1 MPSRLTAPP
10 APRSVRGA
18 TPARPGQTWS
28 RLSDVLATP
37 LPGLDPG
44 SPPAPPEAA
53 LPPPQAGHWTRDDQI
68 DGLIR
73 VADREPE
80 VGFMV
85 RLLALCTLPRT
96 DPGTLTHYV
105 RRNGRY
111 ALVVIAGGPE
121 PRLPFG
127 VLPRLLLA
135 WICTEAVRTRSRR
148 LVLGRSVAEFMRRL
162 GVQSSDSAGRNGIR
176 TRLREQMT
184 RLFRAS
190 IELTEELPD
199 GVHTIADRV
208 TTDMRLWWK
217 PRRSDETVRWD
228 SAIVLGHDFFNE
240 ILAAPVPID
249 MQVLRELRRSSL
261 GLDLYLW
268 LTYRLFRLDRPLRL
282 TWWQVYRQFALRPER
297 ELGRSVKDFRRDV
310 LRELG
315 KIRIAWPQL
324 SYSTPKGFLVLRPS
338 PPRISPET
346 STEAL

>member
-1 MPSRLTAPP
+1 MSTAL
-10 APRSVRGA
+10 RV
-18 TPARPGQTWS
+18 
-28 RLSDVLATP
+28 
-37 LPGLDPG
+37 
-44 SPPAPPEAA
+44 
-53 LPPPQAGHWTRDDQI
+53 GHWTRDDQI

-73 VADREPE
+73 VAGQQPD

-85 RLLALCTLPRT
+85 RLLALCMLPRT
-96 DPGTLTHYV
+96 DPGELTHYV

-162 GVQSSDSAGRNGIR
+162 GVQSSDSAGRYGIR

-190 IELTEELPD
+190 IELTQDLPD
-199 GVHTIADRV
+199 GAHTVADRI

-217 PRRSDETVRWD
+217 PRRSDEPAGWA
-228 SAIVLGHDFFNE
+228 SAIVLGHDLFSE
-240 ILAAPVPID
+240 MLAAPVPID
-249 MQVLRELRRSSL
+249 LNVVRELKRSSL

-268 LTYRLFRLDRPLRL
+268 LTYRLFRLDRPLSL
-282 TWWQVYRQFALRPER
+282 TWRQVYRQFASRPE
-297 ELGRSVKDFRRDV
+297 LDSGQSVKHFRKDV

-315 KIRIAWPQL
+315 KIKIAWPQL
-324 SYSTPKGFLVLRPS
+324 SYSTPKGCLVLHPS
-338 PPRISPET
+338 PPRISSVI
-346 STEAL
+346 ST

>member
-1 MPSRLTAPP
+1 MPPRLTAPP
-10 APRSVRGA
+10 PPRSVRGA
-18 TPARPGQTWS
+18 APARPGQTWS

-44 SPPAPPEAA
+44 SPPAPPGAA
-53 LPPPQAGHWTRDDQI
+53 RPAPRAGHWTRDDQI

-162 GVQSSDSAGRNGIR
+162 GVQSSDSAGRYGIR

-190 IELTEELPD
+190 IELTQDLPD
-199 GVHTIADRV
+199 GVHTVADRV

-217 PRRSDETVRWD
+217 PRRSDEAVRWD

-249 MQVLRELRRSSL
+249 MQVLRELTRSSL

-268 LTYRLFRLDRPLRL
+268 LTYRLFRLDRPLSHVAAGVPAVRL
-282 TWWQVYRQFALRPER
+282 SPGAGARPVRQGLPPGRAARAREDPYRLAP
-297 ELGRSVKDFRRDV
+297 
-310 LRELG
+310 
-315 KIRIAWPQL
+315 A
-324 SYSTPKGFLVLRPS
+324 LVLDAEGAARAAP
-338 PPRISPET
+338 
-346 STEAL
+346 

>member
-1 MPSRLTAPP
+1 MRP
-10 APRSVRGA
+10 APR
-18 TPARPGQTWS
+18 
-28 RLSDVLATP
+28 
-37 LPGLDPG
+37 
-44 SPPAPPEAA
+44 
-53 LPPPQAGHWTRDDQI
+53 AGHWTRDDQI

-73 VADREPE
+73 VAGQQPD

-85 RLLALCTLPRT
+85 RLLALCMLPRT
-96 DPGTLTHYV
+96 DPGKLTHYV

-162 GVQSSDSAGRNGIR
+162 GVQSSDSAGRYGIR

-190 IELTEELPD
+190 IELTHDLPD
-199 GVHTIADRV
+199 GTRTVADRI

-217 PRRSDETVRWD
+217 PQRSDEPAGWD
-228 SAIVLGHDFFNE
+228 SAIVLGYDLFSE

-249 MQVLRELRRSSL
+249 LNVVRELKRSSL

-268 LTYRLFRLDRPLRL
+268 LTYRLFRLDRPLTL
-282 TWWQVYRQFALRPER
+282 TWRQVYRQFAPRPDIDS
-297 ELGRSVKDFRRDV
+297 GQSVKHFRKDV

-324 SYSTPKGFLVLRPS
+324 SYSTPKGSLVLRPS
-338 PPRISPET
+338 PPRISSVI
-346 STEAL
+346 STHAL

>member
-1 MPSRLTAPP
+1 MPR
-10 APRSVRGA
+10 
-18 TPARPGQTWS
+18 
-28 RLSDVLATP
+28 
-37 LPGLDPG
+37 
-44 SPPAPPEAA
+44 
-53 LPPPQAGHWTRDDQI
+53 AGHWTRDDQI
-68 DGLIR
+68 EGLIR
-73 VADREPE
+73 VADREPDI
-80 VGFMV
+80 GFMV

-162 GVQSSDSAGRNGIR
+162 GVQSSDSAGRYGIR

-190 IELTEELPD
+190 IELTEDLPD
-199 GVHTIADRV
+199 GVHTVADRV

-249 MQVLRELRRSSL
+249 MNVLRELRLQLPRSRPVPVA
-261 GLDLYLW
+261 DLQAVP
-268 LTYRLFRLDRPLRL
+268 TRPP
-282 TWWQVYRQFALRPER
+282 ALSHVAAGVPAVRAPP
-297 ELGRSVKDFRRDV
+297 GA
-310 LRELG
+310 G
-315 KIRIAWPQL
+315 AWPVRQGL
-324 SYSTPKGFLVLRPS
+324 PQGRASRAREDPDRLAPALVLDAEGAARAAPVASARPS
-338 PPRISPET
+338 GDFHGRAVNPGSFP
-346 STEAL
+346 A